1 MREANKQQVNN
12 PRWEIWRADLRVH
25 EALSLMSSSCGL
37 SNAVS
42 ATKMSCTGAGK
53 KCCHQWWLQ
62 LFTLTFTDRPLH
74 GGHCPGEH
82 TGGQSELEEWYFT
95 HQKGRGKLERPFSK
109 IMVIKT
115 TCLDST
121 VVHHNCFYFRL
132 QWKDKS
138 PTFPSQTRRSPPAV
152 GSLGVISSYKPGAD
166 FWLQLCR

>member
-1 MREANKQQVNN
+1 MHDCDLFILKGCCCSIHGCLKPEPYFKYNSAALCMYKSLMNTCDMTFDLRRPRSYLIRVTAPSIPPTHLIIQKRFAGKKLPFYERSKQAAGKQ
-12 PRWEIWRADLRVH
+12 PRWEIWRADLGVD

-82 TGGQSELEEWYFT
+82 TGGQSELEE
-95 HQKGRGKLERPFSK
+95 
-109 IMVIKT
+109 
-115 TCLDST
+115 
-121 VVHHNCFYFRL
+121 
-132 QWKDKS
+132 
-138 PTFPSQTRRSPPAV
+138 
-152 GSLGVISSYKPGAD
+152 
-166 FWLQLCR
+166 